1 MGGHG
6 GAPNPVT
13 IAITIAVVAMVL
25 ALRFRGMRRSRPL
38 KIDQLW
44 IVPAIFLVIAAVVIA
59 QSPPTLTGWLLCAV
73 GLVIGVALG
82 WQRGRMMRI
91 DVDPETGTLN
101 QQASPAALLFILAL
115 IAICSGARGTAESGA
130 LGGLHVS
137 TMLITDVLVAMALG
151 LLATQRVEMYLRARH
166 LLAQARGTAPA

>member
-44 IVPAIFLVIAAVVIA
+44 IVPAIYLVIAAVVIA

-91 DVDPETGTLN
+91 EVDPETHALN
-101 QQASPAALLFILAL
+101 QQASPAALFFIIAL
-115 IAICSGARGTAESGA
+115 IVVRSGARGLAESGA
-130 LGGLHVS
+130 LGGMHLS
-137 TMLITDVLVAMALG
+137 ALLITDVLVMMALG
-151 LLATQRVEMYLRARH
+151 LLATQRIEMYLRARR
-166 LLAQARGTAPA
+166 LLDAARGQPA